1 MVSVVCTVVTDLF
14 VIMSKEEE
22 KDPQLDIAS
31 KLDEAHTAIIDLK
44 EKMDNEAATLQKER
58 SEFEFMRKKL
68 DVKFKKNIKL
78 NVGGQIFK
86 TSLETLRK
94 DPDSM
99 LAAMFSQRFDIQP
112 DEDDDAY
119 FIDRDGTHF
128 R

>member
-1 MVSVVCTVVTDLF
+1 MT
-14 VIMSKEEE
+14 SKGDDGVQEEN
-22 KDPQLDIAS
+22 DTQLDIAT
-31 KLDEAHTAIIDLK
+31 KLDEAHKVIVDLK

-58 SEFEFMRKKL
+58 SKFEFMRKKL

-112 DEDDDAY
+112 DEDDGAY